1 MYFKEELG
9 QTIISLPDC
18 VTIGR
23 APASQNAL
31 DQLKLLLLLLL
42 GCAVQGPTKEHFI
55 TRIKGLSLDAQHDI
69 VECIKQV
76 SSKINLSMFPMLYIV
91 KTYFIVKRT
100 KQF

>member
-1 MYFKEELG
+1 MG

-23 APASQNAL
+23 SPGSEAAL
-31 DQLKLLLLLLL
+31 EELRLLLLLLL

-55 TRIKGLSLDAQHDI
+55 ARIKELSVDMQHDI

-76 SSKINLSMFPMLYIV
+76 SF
-91 KTYFIVKRT
+91 
-100 KQF
+100 